1 MKQHVALKSLYSF
14 VAVAELGSMTLAAE
28 ALFVSHSAVSQ
39 AIKSLETQLDTKLF
53 HRVGR
58 TVSLTREGKTYYR
71 EVAPAL
77 EKIVRASEAMIKR
90 NQDERLTINMVNSL
104 ALHWWIPRVEKL
116 QQTIPNLDVRISNL
130 IGPFDLNR
138 EGIDVAIVH
147 GKIDEWQQYYCEKLG
162 DDELVMVCSPNLA
175 HSLPHYDLANL
186 INHYPII
193 WVTNDR
199 RKHDWEVWSQA
210 HRLSVPDSPRSLT
223 FNASVQAIHA
233 AIRSLGL
240 LVTHR
245 LFIKDEVDNQLLV
258 EVGKPVVNPHQEYY
272 FACPAEKLKLEST
285 LALRG
290 WLKSEFATSEQ

>member
-14 VAVAELGSMTLAAE
+14 VAVAELGSMTMAAE
-28 ALFVSHSAVSQ
+28 RLFVSHSAVSQ

-53 HRVGR
+53 HRLGR
-58 TVSLTREGKTYYR
+58 TVSLTREGKAYYR

-77 EKIVRASEAMIKR
+77 EKIVRASETLLKR
-90 NQDERLTINMVNSL
+90 KHDERLTINMVNSL

-116 QQTIPNLDVRISNL
+116 QQAIPNLDARISNL
-130 IGPFDLNR
+130 IGPFDLER
-138 EGIDVAIVH
+138 EGVDVAIVH
-147 GKIDEWQQYYCEKLG
+147 GKIDDWQQYYCEKLG
-162 DDELVMVCSPNLA
+162 DDELVMVCSP
-175 HSLPHYDLANL
+175 SLLETLPSDDLTTLVSN
-186 INHYPII
+186 NPII

-210 HRLSVPDSPRSLT
+210 HALSIPSSPRSLT

-258 EVGKPVVNPHQEYY
+258 EVGKAVVNPHQEYY
-272 FACPAEKLKLEST
+272 FTCPPEKLKLEST

-290 WLKSEFATSEQ
+290 WLKSEFATSKQ